1 MDSYEWSSGYGPKF
15 GLYSVDFA
23 SKGLERT
30 PRESVAVFAAI
41 AGAQAEALSQRS
53 TPALYSAFSR
63 AAELAHAADR
73 TAPSLDGILSAARAR
88 GNRTASLTAS
98 PWPARQASALAHQR
112 AQVQLLAQAGSTRV
126 RSGPRKRAAS
136 PSLEPGG
143 KTLSYRDF
151 AQRYHSA
158 ALHS

>member
-23 SKGLERT
+23 SKALART

-41 AGAQAEALSQRS
+41 AGAQADALAQR
-53 TPALYSAFSR
+53 PALYSAFSR
-63 AAELAHAADR
+63 AAERPPTLE
-73 TAPSLDGILSAARAR
+73 GILAAARPR
-88 GNRTASLTAS
+88 GNRTASGR
-98 PWPARQASALAHQR
+98 PARQAGAHQR
-112 AQVQLLAQAGSTRV
+112 AQVQLLAPAGSTRV
-126 RSGPRKRAAS
+126 RSGARKRAAS
-136 PSLEPGG
+136 PALEPGG

-151 AQRYHSA
+151 AQKYQHSA

>member
-15 GLYSVDFA
+15 GLFSVDFA

-41 AGAQAEALSQRS
+41 AGAQADVLDKR
-53 TPALYSAFSR
+53 PALYPAFDR
-63 AAELAHAADR
+63 AGAR
-73 TAPSLDGILSAARAR
+73 TSTLDNILTAARAPD
-88 GNRTASLTAS
+88 NRTASH
-98 PWPARQASALAHQR
+98 PPAQQVGAHQR
-112 AQVQLLAQAGSTRV
+112 AQLQLLDQAQAGSTRV
-126 RSGPRKRAAS
+126 RSARKRAAS

-151 AQRYHSA
+151 AAKYHSA
-158 ALHS
+158 AMHS

>member
-23 SKGLERT
+23 SKGLART

-41 AGAQAEALSQRS
+41 AGAQADALSRRS

-63 AAELAHAADR
+63 AAEHAHAAGR
-73 TAPSLDGILSAARAR
+73 TASSLDGILSAARAR

-98 PWPARQASALAHQR
+98 PRPARRAGALAHQR